1 VQPSSTQMRFS
12 TPKNSGVSFL
22 LAAVLGLAA
31 SSALAGTTL
40 NVDQVARERGE
51 GPRGEG
57 GGHSSI
63 EQREQTVARG
73 ADDAAEDLGDDHGGL
88 TVARGDT
95 PEDLSGL
102 PG

>member
-1 VQPSSTQMRFS
+1 M
-12 TPKNSGVSFL
+12 PKNSGVSFL

-40 NVDQVARERGE
+40 NADQQVARERGE

-57 GGHSSI
+57 GGHSRI
-63 EQREQTVARG
+63 EQREQTVALG
-73 ADDAAEDLGDDHGGL
+73 ADDAAEDLGDDHRGL